1 MDQAD
6 VRYQAFLRI
15 LREELVPAMGCTE
28 PIALAYAAAK
38 AREVLGAIPAK
49 VVVEVS
55 SNIIKNVKSVIVPN
69 TGGLKGI
76 EPAIAFGIIAGRAEN
91 ELEVISQVDEALRRR
106 ALEYLASADIR
117 VRLAD
122 TPHNFDIIVT
132 VYNAQEYV
140 KLRITDYHTNITLLE
155 KNGEIILDSAPKNQA
170 ADGADERHLLTIEE
184 IIEFADSVAI
194 NDVRAILA
202 RQIRYN
208 SAIAWEGIKHSYGA
222 NVGTVLLKTYPND
235 VSTRAKALA
244 AAASDAR
251 MSGCELPVIINSG
264 SGNQG
269 IAASIPVIVY
279 AQELPVDEEKL
290 YRALVVSNLATIH
303 QKSRIGSLSA
313 FCGAVCA
320 GCGSGAGIA
329 YLHGYGYPEIAQTLI
344 NAIAMVS
351 GIICDG
357 AKPSCAAKIAASVEA
372 GILGFRMAQEGQR
385 FQPGDGIVADG
396 VEKTIAN
403 MGQVGRIGMR
413 ETDKEIINIMLN
425 QC

>member
-1 MDQAD
+1 MQRNDI
-6 VRYQAFLRI
+6 RYQAFLRI

-38 AREVLGAIPAK
+38 ARELLGAIPAK

-76 EPAIAFGIIAGRAEN
+76 ETAIAFGIIAGRAEN
-91 ELEVISQVDEALRRR
+91 ELEVISQVDEATRQS
-106 ALEYLASADIR
+106 ALEYLERAIIS
-117 VRLAD
+117 VKLAD
-122 TPHNFDIIVT
+122 TPNNFDIIVT
-132 VYNAQEYV
+132 VFSGEAYV
-140 KLRITDYHTNITLLE
+140 KLRITDFHTNITLIERNGEVLLE
-155 KNGEIILDSAPKNQA
+155 KESIHFTPSAA
-170 ADGADERHLLTIEE
+170 GDRDLLNIKE
-184 IIEFADSVAI
+184 IIEFADNVLI
-194 NDVRAILA
+194 KDVQDILS
-202 RQIRYN
+202 RQVRYN

-222 NVGTVLLKTYPND
+222 NIGSVLLKSYPND
-235 VSTRAKALA
+235 VLTRAKALA

-279 AQELPVDEEKL
+279 AKELQVDEDKL

-303 QKSRIGSLSA
+303 QKNRIGSLSA

-329 YLHGYGYPEIAQTLI
+329 YLHGCGYPEIAQTLI

-357 AKPSCAAKIAASVEA
+357 AKPSCAAKIAASVDA
-372 GILGFRMAQEGQR
+372 GILGFHMTQEGQQFR
-385 FQPGDGIVADG
+385 RGDGIVADG

-413 ETDKEIINIMLN
+413 ETDKEIINIMLT